1 MSFDLTNHE
10 PVNLF
15 NLVYL
20 TELKLKQTQTGE
32 TMWDL
37 ILTSLPYILAAL
49 ILVFGGGWIIKI
61 RKILRFIKEGS
72 DVIDA
77 GGELAGIVDK
87 ALEDQDLSPEEIKQL
102 GEGYKLLKKE
112 LDEFKALL

>member
-1 MSFDLTNHE
+1 
-10 PVNLF
+10 
-15 NLVYL
+15 
-20 TELKLKQTQTGE
+20 
-32 TMWDL
+32 MWDL

-49 ILVFGGGWIIKI
+49 VLVLGGRWIVKV
-61 RKILRFIKEGS
+61 RKILKLIKEGS

-77 GGELAGIVDK
+77 GGELAGIADK

-112 LDEFKALL
+112 WDEFKALL